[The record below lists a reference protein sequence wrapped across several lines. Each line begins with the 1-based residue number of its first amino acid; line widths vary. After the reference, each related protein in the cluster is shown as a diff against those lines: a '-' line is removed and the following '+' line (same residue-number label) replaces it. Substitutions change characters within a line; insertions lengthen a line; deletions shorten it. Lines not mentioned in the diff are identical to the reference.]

1 MTVLQVNQTLCQ
13 THQCILHS
21 RAHRL
26 QAFSGVLHLLLD
38 LWQQSFELL
47 QLLPLLWQSLWTFGF
62 VKHLLQLVWNCIN
75 YILIIALMIL
85 WKQISL
91 QEPMLTKPVLYDRDG
106 ALQRLDGLAVL
117 RVQAIGHTELVVS
130 LCQQAAVWVQ
140 VLHLQLQAL
149 LEILQCLWIVPW
161 KREAANQYL
170 TCKKQTLHSQSF
182 IHCSGSAGMDTAM
195 SWEQYRLH
203 QLKIWS
209 LSGDATEKNLFCNYR
224 VWMRASTQKTSISK
238 SWSWDILWFN

>member
-1 MTVLQVNQTLCQ
+1 MTVLKLNQ
-13 THQCILHS
+13 THQCILYSRRS
-21 RAHRL
+21 RARRL

-62 VKHLLQLVWNCIN
+62 VKRLLQLVWNFIN
-75 YILIIALMIL
+75 NIYILIIALIL
-85 WKQISL
+85 WKLISL
-91 QEPMLTKPVLYDRDG
+91 QEPTLTKPVLYDRDW

-117 RVQAIGHTELVVS
+117 CVQAIGHTELVVS

-161 KREAANQYL
+161 KR
-170 TCKKQTLHSQSF
+170 S
-182 IHCSGSAGMDTAM
+182 
-195 SWEQYRLH
+195 
-203 QLKIWS
+203 
-209 LSGDATEKNLFCNYR
+209 
-224 VWMRASTQKTSISK
+224 SK
-238 SWSWDILWFN
+238 STPDMF